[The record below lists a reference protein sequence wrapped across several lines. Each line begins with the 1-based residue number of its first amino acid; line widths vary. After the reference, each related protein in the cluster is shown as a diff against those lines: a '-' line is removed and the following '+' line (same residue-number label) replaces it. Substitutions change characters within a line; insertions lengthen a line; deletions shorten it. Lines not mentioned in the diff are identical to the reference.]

1 MKTFL
6 RLAICTLTLSLVQAG
21 EEAARVEWRE
31 LNPAQLQDHVKN
43 VKNFREMEVVLG
55 HTRSTDNNSTWSTA
69 RYKFG
74 DSLILVFIGE
84 PENHFAK
91 DDNLRKVS
99 SIYLYRKVPANG
111 MTLVWKVF
119 KEAVP
124 DGRIRSDY
132 IDQPASET
140 KSPNKS

>member
-1 MKTFL
+1 MKTLL

-21 EEAARVEWRE
+21 EEAARVDWRK
-31 LNPAQLQDHVKN
+31 LNSAQLQDHVEN

-55 HTRSTDNNSTWSTA
+55 HTRSTDNNSTWSMA

-74 DSLILVFIGE
+74 DSLILVFNGE

-99 SIYLYRKVPANG
+99 SIYLYRKDPANG
-111 MTLVWKVF
+111 MTLVWRVF
-119 KEAVP
+119 KESAP

-132 IDQPASET
+132 IEQPASET